1 MQNADGIT
9 IVKKKLSIF
18 LNLKKRYFLLPHY
31 VRTKEKYFPSLERWR
46 IKKETQTIGQEEL
59 EHLPA
64 TLKIKRGSEH
74 TSKKHAIVARA
85 ITRSIR
91 RILGFLSSFGGIL
104 FLPCASSSV
113 WYSLTANQ
121 PASLLSASLIIFWR
135 WRRLFFSSFT
145 WISRRPVQPGN

>member
-1 MQNADGIT
+1 MRAKCRWHYDS
-9 IVKKKLSIF
+9 KKKIKHFS
-18 LNLKKRYFLLPHY
+18 KPQ
-31 VRTKEKYFPSLERWR
+31 EKVFPSPSLRSYEGKIFSFSRTLTH
-46 IKKETQTIGQEEL
+46 KKETTGQEEL